1 MKTRLIF
8 LESRLRPWFIGYT
21 MPTRL
26 RDGSMQYIGYSIENT
41 EGDSFIGDTGT
52 CNYFYIK

>member
-1 MKTRLIF
+1 MKTKLIF
-8 LESRLRPWFIGYT
+8 LESENRPWFIGYA

-26 RDGSMQYIGYSIENT
+26 RDGTIQYIGYSIENIT
-41 EGDSFIGDTGT
+41 GDSFIGYPGT

>member
-1 MKTRLIF
+1 MKTKLIV
-8 LESRLRPWFIGYT
+8 LKDRDRIWFIGYA

-26 RDGSMQYIGYSIENT
+26 RDGTTQYIGYSIENIT
-41 EGDSFIGDTGT
+41 GDSFIGDAGT

>member
-8 LESRLRPWFIGYT
+8 LENRRRPWFIGYA
-21 MPTRL
+21 MSTRL
-26 RDGSMQYIGYSIENT
+26 IDGSIQYIGYSIENT
-41 EGDSFIGDTGT
+41 EGDSFIGDNGT

>member
-8 LESRLRPWFIGYT
+8 LENRYRPWFIGYA

-26 RDGSMQYIGYSIENT
+26 RDGTIQYIGYSIENT
-41 EGDSFIGDTGT
+41 ESDSFIGDTGT